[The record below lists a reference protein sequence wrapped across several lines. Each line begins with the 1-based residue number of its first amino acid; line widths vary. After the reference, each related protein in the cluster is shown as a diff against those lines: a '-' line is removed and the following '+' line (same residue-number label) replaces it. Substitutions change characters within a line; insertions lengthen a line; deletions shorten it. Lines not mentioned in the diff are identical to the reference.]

1 MSHPIVTTVA
11 IVAAVA
17 NGISLSQSLP
27 GTSGL
32 SLLLNGTKVTAGV
45 AILDAPRRIAIASNG
60 NDAAITFSVTGTR
73 GSWWAQQTITEVVT
87 GTNVGTATTVND
99 FLTVTSI
106 VASAA
111 TASTVTAGT
120 NGTASGPWCVWSRFA
135 DDFQVTLEAVVVS
148 GAPTYGVEYTYDDVF
163 GLWLPTTVTYP
174 RPIALSTMTN
184 LTTAIGTVIDG
195 SLLSGCMASRLTLTA
210 VGSVQLTSQQQ
221 GA

>member
-1 MSHPIVTTVA
+1 MSHPIVTTVTL
-11 IVAAVA
+11 AASSA
-17 NGISLSQSLP
+17 NGISTAQSLP

-32 SLLLNGTKVTAGV
+32 SLVLNGTKVTAGV
-45 AILDAPRRIAIASNG
+45 AILDAPRRIVITSAG
-60 NDAAITFSVTGTR
+60 NDSGITFSITGTR
-73 GSWWAQQTITEVVT
+73 GSWWAQQTITEVLT
-87 GTNVGTATTVND
+87 GANGAAVSIND

-106 VASAA
+106 VASGA